1 MLQTSPSRMRNR
13 LHFTWDHV
21 PAPCLPTPIPSLLSY
36 TFCSEDIP
44 PVTHRYLNPCL
55 SFWGLRYTL
64 SSLFLLSHLVLS
76 DSFVTPWTVAHQAPL
91 PMGFP
96 RQESWGGLPF
106 PSPGIFPTQG
116 LNPYLL
122 HCRWILYHG
131 ATIYIQDDIGILYGT
146 AQKISS
152 LAVQS
157 ASPSTNMIIYLSRH
171 KH

>member
-13 LHFTWDHV
+13 LDFTWDHV
-21 PAPCLPTPIPSLLSY
+21 PAPCFPTPVPSLLSY
-36 TFCSEDIP
+36 TFCSEDTP

-55 SFWGLRYTL
+55 SFWGLRHTL
-64 SSLFLLSHLVLS
+64 SLLFLLSHLVLS
-76 DSFVTPWTVAHQAPL
+76 NSFVTPWTVAHQAPL

-96 RQESWGGLPF
+96 GKNLGVGCHFLLQGS
-106 PSPGIFPTQG
+106 SQG
-116 LNPYLL
+116 LNPHLL

-131 ATIYIQDDIGILYGT
+131 ATRYIQDDIGILYGA